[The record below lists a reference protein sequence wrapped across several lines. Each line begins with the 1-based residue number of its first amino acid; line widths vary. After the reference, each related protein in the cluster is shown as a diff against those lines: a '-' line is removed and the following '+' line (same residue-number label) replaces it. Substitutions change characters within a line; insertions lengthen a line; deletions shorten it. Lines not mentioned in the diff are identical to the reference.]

1 MEKITLGKY
10 FIALEITQKY
20 PPYKMEP
27 FDFIIN
33 YSTFLVLCYLYIS
46 NTTISRIYI

>member
-1 MEKITLGKY
+1 M
-10 FIALEITQKY
+10 ALQITQKY

-33 YSTFLVLCYLYIS
+33 DSTFLVLC
-46 NTTISRIYI
+46 